1 MLIWERYIATY
12 SDFTLTRAVF
22 SSVLFISS
30 KEIQLPQIGEIAK
43 KGHLVILLLSKD
55 EIVTVFPTQHSL
67 KFIALFCQ
75 STELSHCMIFFISGY
90 PLSVFWQ
97 ENKGF

>member
-12 SDFTLTRAVF
+12 SEFTLTRTVF

-43 KGHLVILLLSKD
+43 KKGHLVILWLSKD

-67 KFIALFCQ
+67 KFIALLWQ
-75 STELSHCMIFFISGY
+75 STELSH
-90 PLSVFWQ
+90 
-97 ENKGF
+97 